1 MIIYCCKEGAI
12 MQQDT
17 KCENCKFFK
26 NYYVIRGAKL
36 NTIGGYCDNDAVH
49 PCISKIK
56 YAPKLCDKRKP
67 QQKRVEVRHKDIN
80 KVLKDIRKSL
90 ADIALILGD
99 GKI

>member
-1 MIIYCCKEGAI
+1 
-12 MQQDT
+12 MQQDI

-56 YAPKLCDKRKP
+56 YAPKLCD
-67 QQKRVEVRHKDIN
+67 
-80 KVLKDIRKSL
+80 
-90 ADIALILGD
+90 
-99 GKI
+99 